1 MFGNRTR
8 APGGTR
14 ALMTLSETAWQDLPL
29 VDLILLAELAADIER
44 HTLAG
49 YLRRAIAD
57 AGHTAT
63 LLETVSV
70 TPQEVRQA
78 AHKLR
83 GSSATLALARLAGL
97 ADAIEKCASQGADT
111 AERIAALR
119 PLIAATSNRIEELAQ
134 GV

>member
-1 MFGNRTR
+1 
-8 APGGTR
+8 
-14 ALMTLSETAWQDLPL
+14 MTLSETAWQDLPL

-44 HTLAG
+44 RTLAG
-49 YLRRAIAD
+49 YLRRAISD
-57 AGHTAT
+57 AERAAN
-63 LLETVSV
+63 LIEAVSG

-97 ADAIEKCASQGADT
+97 ADAIEQCASRGADT

-119 PLIAATSNRIEELAQ
+119 PLIAATSSRIEELAR
-134 GV
+134 GI

>member
-1 MFGNRTR
+1 
-8 APGGTR
+8 
-14 ALMTLSETAWQDLPL
+14 MTLSETAWQDLPL

-44 HTLAG
+44 HALAG

-57 AGHTAT
+57 AEHTAT
-63 LLETVSV
+63 LLETVSG
-70 TPQEVRQA
+70 TPQEVQQA

-97 ADAIEKCASQGADT
+97 ADAIEKCANRGADT
-111 AERIAALR
+111 AEPIAALR